1 MEIFRIL
8 RNFSLVV
15 AVFLALLAMMDFW
28 DVRQESVNQEVAIMA
43 IALFAS
49 LMIAPA
55 LLLAGVFQ
63 VLFLVSRRYKTRK
76 IQRRIDPDWLGK
88 GV

>member
-8 RNFSLVV
+8 RNLFLVV
-15 AVFLALLAMMDFW
+15 AVLLALLAIMDIL
-28 DVRQESVNQEVAIMA
+28 DARQESADQGVAIIA
-43 IALFAS
+43 ITLFAS

-63 VLFLVSRRYKTRK
+63 VLFFVFSRYRIRK
-76 IQRRIDPDWLGK
+76 IQRRLNPEWWGK
-88 GV
+88 EI